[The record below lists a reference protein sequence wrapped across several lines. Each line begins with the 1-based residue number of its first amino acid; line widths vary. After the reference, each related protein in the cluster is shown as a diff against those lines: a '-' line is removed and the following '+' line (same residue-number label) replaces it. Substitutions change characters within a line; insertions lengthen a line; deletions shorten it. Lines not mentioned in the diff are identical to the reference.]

1 MRFFRAILFLFLLL
15 GQALGQADERQDFFE
30 SRVRPVLSTHCFE
43 CHGHKAKGGL
53 KLDSR
58 EAALAGG
65 ESGPAM
71 VPGKPKESL
80 LLKAIRHIDPDLS
93 MPPKKKLPNHVV
105 NDLKRWIR
113 EGAVWGDANAVR
125 FATGEITDEQRNHW
139 SFRPIA
145 KPAIP
150 DAPPEWSRNPIDA
163 FVFQKLAGQKLTP
176 VPLAA
181 RRTLIRRAT
190 FDLLGLP
197 PSPDELEAFLA
208 DDSPDVWP
216 RLIGRLLDSPHYG
229 ERWGRHWLDV
239 AGYADSE
246 GYTDADT

>member
-1 MRFFRAILFLFLLL
+1 MRFFSLIPLFVLLP
-15 GQALGQADERQDFFE
+15 GQAPGQMDERLEFFE

-150 DAPPEWSRNPIDA
+150 DACLLYTSPSSRDKR
-163 FVFQKLAGQKLTP
+163 QS
-176 VPLAA
+176 
-181 RRTLIRRAT
+181 RM
-190 FDLLGLP
+190 
-197 PSPDELEAFLA
+197 PSSA
-208 DDSPDVWP
+208 
-216 RLIGRLLDSPHYG
+216 
-229 ERWGRHWLDV
+229 
-239 AGYADSE
+239 
-246 GYTDADT
+246 

>member
-1 MRFFRAILFLFLLL
+1 MRFSRLILFLFLLL

-71 VPGKPKESL
+71 APGKPKESL

-113 EGAVWGDANAVR
+113 EGPSGAMPTRFVLSRVKSPMNNAT
-125 FATGEITDEQRNHW
+125 TGR
-139 SFRPIA
+139 S
-145 KPAIP
+145 
-150 DAPPEWSRNPIDA
+150 
-163 FVFQKLAGQKLTP
+163 GQSQN
-176 VPLAA
+176 
-181 RRTLIRRAT
+181 R
-190 FDLLGLP
+190 
-197 PSPDELEAFLA
+197 PSPMPRPSGRVTQSMRSFFKN
-208 DDSPDVWP
+208 WP
-216 RLIGRLLDSPHYG
+216 GRS
-229 ERWGRHWLDV
+229 
-239 AGYADSE
+239 
-246 GYTDADT
+246 

>member
-1 MRFFRAILFLFLLL
+1 MLL

-43 CHGHKAKGGL
+43 CHEHKAKGGL

-71 VPGKPKESL
+71 VPGKTKESL
-80 LLKAIRHIDPDLS
+80 LLKGIRHIDPDLS
-93 MPPKKKLPNHVV
+93 MPPKKKLSNHVV

-125 FATGEITDEQRNHW
+125 FATGEIIDEQHNHW
-139 SFRPIA
+139 PFRPIA

-150 DAPPEWSRNPIDA
+150 DAPPGWSRNPIDV

-176 VPLAA
+176 VPMAA
-181 RRTLIRRAT
+181 R
-190 FDLLGLP
+190 
-197 PSPDELEAFLA
+197 
-208 DDSPDVWP
+208 
-216 RLIGRLLDSPHYG
+216 
-229 ERWGRHWLDV
+229 
-239 AGYADSE
+239 
-246 GYTDADT
+246 